1 MKELKQIKNKFDNDT
16 WREYKNKFKHKS
28 MRFIISYIILLYRP
42 SMPIDDLVTIEKQ
55 LISKNKNIK
64 MFDDAFIEVKK
75 ITKKDFNWESLSKF
89 MWYAY
94 QTSTYYKDIKK
105 GITNIY
111 TLDNFI
117 EINAIKIKLFSEWL
131 TSIPVT
137 EEKYNFNIR
146 SFMSKVF

>member
-16 WREYKNKFKHKS
+16 WKEYKNKFKHKS
-28 MRFIISYIILLYRP
+28 MRFIISYIILLYAP
-42 SMPIDDLVTIEKQ
+42 SIPINDLVTIERQ

-105 GITNIY
+105 GISNIY

>member
-16 WREYKNKFKHKS
+16 WKEYKNKFKHKS

>member
-16 WREYKNKFKHKS
+16 WKEYKNKFKHKS

-131 TSIPVT
+131 TSVPVT